1 MYCFVCVCVCFL
13 FVDMLYIIYNIFLE
27 LFDIFLKDSKGF
39 FEFLYIFIM
48 YCFFCV
54 SVFYIGSYVLC
65 LKKLYFFLKS
75 IDNRFMML

>member
-48 YCFFCV
+48 YCFVCV

-65 LKKLYFFLKS
+65 LKKIVFFFKEY
-75 IDNRFMML
+75 